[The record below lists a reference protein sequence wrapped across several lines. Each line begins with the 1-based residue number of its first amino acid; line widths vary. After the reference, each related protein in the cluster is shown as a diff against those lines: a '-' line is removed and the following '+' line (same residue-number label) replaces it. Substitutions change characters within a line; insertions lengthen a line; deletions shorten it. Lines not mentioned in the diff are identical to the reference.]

1 MNEMEPENSK
11 NIKNQMIP
19 EESKSVKNSRL
30 TDFEMMINDL
40 TDKLESY
47 EKIIEDLQCK
57 ADLHLTN
64 ASQNN
69 EYLSSKIDSV
79 NVNLQERLYKLEAR
93 FDDLSPI
100 IMNLGLND
108 EKQRFLIENLTNNL
122 LSSNSQLD
130 SISHILNSVC
140 HQDQFTEL
148 KANFESLRAECK
160 QSQIASNLYAQDL
173 YDNHQKVHAGNKKL
187 LEDLKKEAD
196 IRYAEEIKIKHDL
209 QGLEEETKSLKFI
222 QNTMFHDLKNVFS
235 PMIDEKINAIPQP
248 AIPSLDDA
256 KVAMQKQLEPVV
268 LDAKN
273 ANLRSTNTDVKV
285 HVLEKKLEQLKLM
298 VDQINLQG

>member
-1 MNEMEPENSK
+1 MNEMKPEESK
-11 NIKNQMIP
+11 SVKNQMIP

-30 TDFEMMINDL
+30 SELEIMINIL
-40 TDKLESY
+40 TEKLEAQ
-47 EKIIEDLQCK
+47 EKLIADLQCK
-57 ADLHLTN
+57 ADLHETN

-130 SISHILNSVC
+130 SISHVLNSVC
-140 HQDQFTEL
+140 HQDQLAEI

-160 QSQIASNLYAQDL
+160 
-173 YDNHQKVHAGNKKL
+173 
-187 LEDLKKEAD
+187 LE
-196 IRYAEEIKIKHDL
+196 
-209 QGLEEETKSLKFI
+209 
-222 QNTMFHDLKNVFS
+222 
-235 PMIDEKINAIPQP
+235 
-248 AIPSLDDA
+248 
-256 KVAMQKQLEPVV
+256 
-268 LDAKN
+268 
-273 ANLRSTNTDVKV
+273 
-285 HVLEKKLEQLKLM
+285 
-298 VDQINLQG
+298 